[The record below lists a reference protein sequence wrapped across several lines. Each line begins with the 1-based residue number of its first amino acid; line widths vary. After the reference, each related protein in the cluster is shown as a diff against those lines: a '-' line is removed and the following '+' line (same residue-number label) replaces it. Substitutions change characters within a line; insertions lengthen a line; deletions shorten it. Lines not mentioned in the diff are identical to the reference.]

1 MSTEQTASTRTYYMI
16 YALLLACT
24 YLTWQVA
31 YFDLGAFNT
40 FVALAIAGF
49 KTTIVVIFFMHART
63 SPKLTWMAFVAGL
76 FWLLILLVVTSAD
89 YLTRSAG

>member
-1 MSTEQTASTRTYYMI
+1 MSTEQTASTRTYYVVF
-16 YALLLACT
+16 AVLLVCT
-24 YLTWQVA
+24 YVTWQVA

-40 FVALAIAGF
+40 VVALAIAAF
-49 KTTIVVIFFMHART
+49 KAAIVVIFFMHART

-89 YLTRSAG
+89 YLTRSAP